1 MKIESVEIKNFK
13 AISHEK
19 IDIKGSN
26 VYVLGKN
33 GVGKSSFL
41 DAIFKIINGKD
52 LPAKLVKEGQEKGF
66 IDIKLEGGITVKAKF
81 NAVNEK
87 VSLTIENA
95 DGAQYKSPRTMLDE
109 MAGVV
114 DFDINE
120 FFNKTPQKQI
130 DFIKQLVGIDFTDL
144 DEEKAKAFSERT
156 VVNAKVKELESKQV
170 FFKEPIAEVK
180 PIEAIQKEISEAT
193 EKNEK
198 IADVKT
204 RNDSRKESIAKM
216 KAELLDL
223 EDKEKLASEWLN
235 KKENQPIDTQKL
247 QDSITEAIEFNKG
260 VDESIK
266 AKKLYDELKEALESQ
281 TILNDKLKEIEET
294 KRRVISEANMPVDGL
309 TFSDN
314 ELFYNGLPFDKN
326 QINTAQQII
335 IGLQINMSLLNDI
348 KIARFD
354 GSLLDTSN
362 IELVEAWAKEND
374 LQLFVEFVERNSEG
388 LTIEVK
394 ESL

>member
-52 LPAKLVKEGQEKGF
+52 LPTKLVKEGQEKGF

-81 NAVNEK
+81 NSVNEK

-170 FFKEPIAEVK
+170 FFKEPISEK
-180 PIEAIQKEISEAT
+180 KDIQTILIEIENGNAIN
-193 EKNEK
+193 KN
-198 IADVKT
+198 IADIKS
-204 RNDSRKESIAKM
+204 RNDSRKESIEKL
-216 KAELLDL
+216 KSELLQL
-223 EDKEKLASEWLN
+223 EEKEKQATIWLSEN
-235 KKENQPIDTQKL
+235 EPINTEVL
-247 QDSITEAIEFNKG
+247 QESITESIEYNRLI
-260 VDESIK
+260 DESLS
-266 AKKLYDELKEALESQ
+266 AKKLYEELKSALESQ

-294 KRRVISEANMPVDGL
+294 KRRVISESNMPVNGL

-335 IGLQINMSLLNDI
+335 IGLQINMALLNDI

-354 GSLLDTSN
+354 GSLLDSSN
-362 IELVEAWAKEND
+362 IELVEVWAKEND
-374 LQLFVEFVERNSEG
+374 LQLFVEFVERSSEG

-394 ESL
+394 ETL